1 MSRLVHSKEP
11 LMSRVTRWM
20 NSALAG
26 ALMIGFWFSISLWL
40 EPVINS
46 DTLSAVMLTVVISFG
61 VLGGWFSKNNPLV
74 RAEMVHVWGALAF
87 SALIWIKPWIN
98 STLIWIEP
106 WTYSDTLSAVMVAV
120 VISIAVLVG
129 WFANNYLN
137 GDRRH
142 GIFYIQLF
150 ALAYCVTIISRA
162 NHLAVFLGAWC
173 ACNVLLSRMIAH
185 KTTWSAARF
194 SGKMAL
200 IQLILG
206 SGFLATAFSLMY
218 YATGSLIIQD
228 IIQKP
233 LDSWPMHLAIL
244 CLILGAMTQSAL
256 YPFHRWLISSVNAPT
271 PVSALMHAGV
281 VNGGGFL
288 LLRFAPLYANNVSF
302 MNTIFVVGFFSTL
315 MGSFW
320 KVIQND
326 IKRMLACSTIAQMGF
341 MFVQVGLGLFTSA
354 LAHICWHGLFKA
366 YLFLS
371 SGNAGKEKRKDLGNY
386 PFVPAVFFSMINACL
401 STFVFA
407 ILSHHT
413 QWDAGIV
420 VLGVVWISSAQLS
433 LSILST
439 KSIKR
444 FPIALMVSTLFSGLY
459 GLNVHYFDQWCL
471 PLWPNLQPMAIQNV
485 RPLHMVAIC
494 ILVLIWILVLLLK
507 YDKKTRF
514 FPHWALFLYVK
525 MLNSSQPYTKTITD
539 NRRGY
544 DYV

>member
-1 MSRLVHSKEP
+1 MSRFTRFIQRYAPNVLLFIWVMMTPWIRPRITPWIDP
-11 LMSRVTRWM
+11 L
-20 NSALAG
+20 
-26 ALMIGFWFSISLWL
+26 IH
-40 EPVINS
+40 S
-46 DTLSAVMLTVVISFG
+46 DTLSTVMMTVVIGIG
-61 VLGGWFSKNNPLV
+61 VLVAWFSKN
-74 RAEMVHVWGALAF
+74 
-87 SALIWIKPWIN
+87 
-98 STLIWIEP
+98 
-106 WTYSDTLSAVMVAV
+106 
-120 VISIAVLVG
+120 
-129 WFANNYLN
+129 YLQ
-137 GDRRH
+137 GDRRYD
-142 GIFYIQLF
+142 IFSNQLG
-150 ALAYCVTIISRA
+150 LLMLSVITISLA
-162 NHLAVFLGAWC
+162 NHLVVFLGAWC
-173 ACNVLLSRMIAH
+173 LCNVILSRMIAH
-185 KTTWSAARF
+185 KTTWSAARY

-200 IQLILG
+200 MQLILG
-206 SGFLATAFSLMY
+206 TSFLATAFSLMY
-218 YATGSLIIQD
+218 YATGSLMIQD

-233 LDSWPMHLAIL
+233 LDSWPMGLATVAIIL
-244 CLILGAMTQSAL
+244 AAMTQSSL

-288 LLRFAPLYANNVSF
+288 LLRFAPLYANNTSF

-315 MGSFW
+315 LGSFW

-341 MFVQVGLGLFTSA
+341 MFVQIGLGMFTSA

-371 SGNAGKEKRKDLGNY
+371 SGNAGKEKRTDLDHY
-386 PFVPAVFFSMINACL
+386 PFVPALFFSFFNGCV
-401 STFVFA
+401 STLVFA
-407 ILSHHT
+407 KISHHT
-413 QWDAGIV
+413 QWDAGIF

-444 FPIALMVSTLFSGLY
+444 APFALVVSTAFSALY
-459 GLNVHYFDQWCL
+459 GLNVHYFDRLCS
-471 PLWPNLQPMAIQNV
+471 PLWPKFQPMAIQNV
-485 RPLHMVAIC
+485 RPLHMVALC
-494 ILVLIWILVLLLK
+494 ILVLVWILVLFLK

-525 MLNSSQPYTKTITD
+525 MLNSSQPYPKTITD

>member
-1 MSRLVHSKEP
+1 MSLF
-11 LMSRVTRWM
+11 TRWIRRH
-20 NSALAG
+20 AITV
-26 ALMIGFWFSISLWL
+26 MILSWIVFRPWIDPWILPL
-40 EPVINS
+40 IHI
-46 DTLSAVMLTVVISFG
+46 DTLSAVMMAVVCGIG
-61 VLGGWFSKNNPLV
+61 VVVELFSKN
-74 RAEMVHVWGALAF
+74 
-87 SALIWIKPWIN
+87 
-98 STLIWIEP
+98 
-106 WTYSDTLSAVMVAV
+106 
-120 VISIAVLVG
+120 
-129 WFANNYLN
+129 YLQ
-137 GDRRH
+137 GDRRYD
-142 GIFYIQLF
+142 IFFIQM
-150 ALAYCVTIISRA
+150 ALLIASVITVSLA
-162 NHLAVFLGAWC
+162 NHLVLFLGAWC
-173 ACNVLLSRMIAH
+173 VCNVTLSRMIAH

-206 SGFLATAFSLMY
+206 TSFLATAFSLMY
-218 YATGSLIIQD
+218 YATGSLMIQD

-233 LDSWPMHLAIL
+233 LDSWPMGLATVAIIL
-244 CLILGAMTQSAL
+244 AAMTQSAL
-256 YPFHRWLISSVNAPT
+256 CPFHRWLISSVNAPT

-288 LLRFAPLYANNVSF
+288 LLRFAPLYANNISF

-341 MFVQVGLGLFTSA
+341 MFVQIGLGMFTSA

-371 SGNAGKEKRKDLGNY
+371 SGNAGKEKRKDLGHY
-386 PFVPAVFFSMINACL
+386 PFVPALFFSFFNGCL
-401 STFVFA
+401 STFIFA
-407 ILSHHT
+407 KISHHT
-413 QWDAGIV
+413 EWDAGIV

-444 FPIALMVSTLFSGLY
+444 APFALMVSTAFSALY
-459 GLNVHYFDQWCL
+459 GLNVHYFDRLCS
-471 PLWPNLQPMAIQNV
+471 PLWPKLQPMAIQNV
-485 RPLHMVAIC
+485 RPLHMVALC
-494 ILVLIWILVLLLK
+494 ILVLVWILVLFLK

-525 MLNSSQPYTKTITD
+525 MLNSSQPYPKTITD

>member
-1 MSRLVHSKEP
+1 MSLFTPSE
-11 LMSRVTRWM
+11 W
-20 NSALAG
+20 
-26 ALMIGFWFSISLWL
+26 IYI
-40 EPVINS
+40 
-46 DTLSAVMLTVVISFG
+46 DTLSAVMMGVVSGIG
-61 VLGGWFSKNNPLV
+61 VLVALFSKN
-74 RAEMVHVWGALAF
+74 
-87 SALIWIKPWIN
+87 
-98 STLIWIEP
+98 
-106 WTYSDTLSAVMVAV
+106 
-120 VISIAVLVG
+120 
-129 WFANNYLN
+129 YLQ
-137 GDRRH
+137 GDRRY
-142 GIFYIQLF
+142 GIFFIQMAVLI
-150 ALAYCVTIISRA
+150 ASVITISMA
-162 NHLAVFLGAWC
+162 NHVVLLLGAWC
-173 ACNVLLSRMIAH
+173 VCNVTLSRMIAH

-206 SGFLATAFSLMY
+206 TSFLATALSLMY

-228 IIQKP
+228 IIQTP
-233 LDSWPMHLAIL
+233 LDSWPIGLASVAIIL
-244 CLILGAMTQSAL
+244 AAMTQSAP

-288 LLRFAPLYANNVSF
+288 LLRFAPLYANNTSL
-302 MNTIFVVGFFSTL
+302 MNTIFIVGFFSTL

-341 MFVQVGLGLFTSA
+341 MFVQIGLGVFTSA

-371 SGNAGKEKRKDLGNY
+371 SGNAGKEKRKDLDHY
-386 PFVPAVFFSMINACL
+386 PFVPALFFSFFNGCL
-401 STFVFA
+401 STLVFA
-407 ILSHHT
+407 KISHHT
-413 QWDAGIV
+413 QWDAGV
-420 VLGVVWISSAQLS
+420 VILGVVWISSTQLS

-444 FPIALMVSTLFSGLY
+444 APFSLMVSIAFSALY
-459 GLNVHYFDQWCL
+459 GLNVHYFDRLCS
-471 PLWPNLQPMAIQNV
+471 PLWPKLQPMVIQNV
-485 RPLHMVAIC
+485 RPLHLVALC
-494 ILVLIWILVLLLK
+494 VLALVWILVLFLK

-525 MLNSSQPYTKTITD
+525 MLNSSQPYPKTITD